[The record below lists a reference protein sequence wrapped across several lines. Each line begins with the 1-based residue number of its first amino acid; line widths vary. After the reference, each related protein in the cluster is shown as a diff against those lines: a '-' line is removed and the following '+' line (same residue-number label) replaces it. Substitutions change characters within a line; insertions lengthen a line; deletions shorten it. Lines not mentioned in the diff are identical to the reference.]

1 LAYIICGHDISSFT
15 DERKLTICYQYKEG
29 GELIWFNVL
38 ALNIGL
44 LVILPIIIIQA
55 MWVRKK
61 TLRLPEPSGA
71 RELKSEPLDHK
82 PEGKQIPFNVLV
94 IGDSAAAGVGV
105 STQSDALTGKL
116 YQALSQSLGES
127 FAVSVTLHARTGLA
141 SSDII
146 ALLKHEQSLRY
157 QVIVVSI
164 GVNDVTRFITL
175 TKWRNNLR
183 QIHHI
188 LLQKFLC
195 EQSQQALIIYS
206 AVPPMHAFPAIPQ
219 PLRFMLG
226 QRASLLNRVLASTI
240 GILPYSRLL
249 QLNIVNV
256 KGEATAE
263 LMAEDG
269 FHPSSVGYA
278 LWADQIVTL
287 VRKEQKGVVE
297 GENRRAH

>member
-1 LAYIICGHDISSFT
+1 LAYIFCGHDISSFAG
-15 DERKLTICYQYKEG
+15 ERKLTLCYQYKEG

-44 LVILPIIIIQA
+44 LVILPVIIIQA
-55 MWVRKK
+55 IWVRKK
-61 TLRLPEPSGA
+61 TLRLPEPPGA
-71 RELKSEPLDHK
+71 RQLKSEPSDSK
-82 PEGKQIPFNVLV
+82 SEDKKIPFNVLV

-116 YQALSQSLGES
+116 YQALSHSLGES
-127 FAVSVTLHARTGLA
+127 YAVSVTLHARTGLA

-146 ALLKHEQSLRY
+146 ALLKHEQSCQY
-157 QVIVVSI
+157 QVVVVSI
-164 GVNDVTRFITL
+164 GVNDVTRFTTL

-183 QIHHI
+183 QIHHF

-195 EQSQQALIIYS
+195 NLVIYS

-219 PLRFMLG
+219 PLRFVLG

-240 GILPYSRLL
+240 GILPFSRLL
-249 QLNIVNV
+249 QLNVFDV
-256 KGEATAE
+256 KGEAIAE

-278 LWADQIVTL
+278 LWAEQIVSL
-287 VRKEQKGVVE
+287 VRKEQKRVVE

>member
-1 LAYIICGHDISSFT
+1 M
-15 DERKLTICYQYKEG
+15 
-29 GELIWFNVL
+29 IWFNVL

-44 LVILPIIIIQA
+44 LVILPIIAIQA
-55 MWVRKK
+55 IWVRKK

-71 RELKSEPLDHK
+71 RHLKSELSDSK
-82 PEGKQIPFNVLV
+82 SEDKKIPFSVLV

-127 FAVSVTLHARTGLA
+127 YAVSVTLHARTGLA

-146 ALLKHEQSLRY
+146 ALLKHEQSCRY
-157 QVIVVSI
+157 QVVVVSI
-164 GVNDVTRFITL
+164 GVNDVTRFTSL
-175 TKWRNNLR
+175 TTWRNSLR
-183 QIHHI
+183 QIHHF

-195 EQSQQALIIYS
+195 DLVIYT

-219 PLRFMLG
+219 PLRFVLG

-240 GILPYSRLL
+240 GILPFSRLL
-249 QLNIVNV
+249 QLNIFDV
-256 KGEATAE
+256 KGEAIAE

-269 FHPSSVGYA
+269 FHPSSIGYA
-278 LWADQIVTL
+278 LWADQIAEL
-287 VRKEQKGVVE
+287 VREEQKRGARPKISAKI
-297 GENRRAH
+297 GETH

>member
-1 LAYIICGHDISSFT
+1 M
-15 DERKLTICYQYKEG
+15 
-29 GELIWFNVL
+29 IWFNVL
-38 ALNIGL
+38 ALNIVL

-55 MWVRKK
+55 IWVRKK

-71 RELKSEPLDHK
+71 RQLKSEPSDSK
-82 PEGKQIPFNVLV
+82 SEDKKIPFNVLV

-127 FAVSVTLHARTGLA
+127 FSVSVTLHARTGLA

-146 ALLKHEQSLRY
+146 ALLNHEQSLRY
-157 QVIVVSI
+157 QLVVVSI
-164 GVNDVTRFITL
+164 GVNDVTRLTTL

-183 QIHHI
+183 QIHHF

-195 EQSQQALIIYS
+195 NQSQQALIIYS

-226 QRASLLNRVLASTI
+226 QRASLLNRVLASII
-240 GILPYSRLL
+240 GMLPYSRLL
-249 QLNIVNV
+249 QLNIFNV
-256 KGEATAE
+256 KGDATAE
-263 LMAEDG
+263 LMTEDG
-269 FHPSSVGYA
+269 FHPSSIGYT
-278 LWADQIVTL
+278 LWADQIVRL
-287 VRKEQKGVVE
+287 VKKEQEGVVE
-297 GENRRAH
+297 GQNRRAH